1 MSALRKVNVTF
12 SYDDEKLSAIKMYME
27 QKELNFSEE
36 LVKAVEGMYSKYVPL
51 TVRDF
56 IDMREKISQVL
67 NLRYQRQKVRLV
79 LEKSKLGNRN

>member
-27 QKELNFSEE
+27 QKDLNFSEE
-36 LVKAVEGMYSKYVPL
+36 IVKAVEGMYSKHVPS

-56 IDMREKISQVL
+56 IDMRGKNKPSPKPKKP
-67 NLRYQRQKVRLV
+67 KVESEV
-79 LEKSKLGNRN
+79 SS

>member
-27 QKELNFSEE
+27 QKDLNFSEE
-36 LVKAVEGMYSKYVPL
+36 IVKAVEGMYTKYVPS

-56 IDMREKISQVL
+56 IDMREKSKPVPKL
-67 NLRYQRQKVRLV
+67 K
-79 LEKSKLGNRN
+79 KSKNESEDKT